1 MQVKAYLQLNK
12 MEEKD
17 SFKLAASKRS
27 RFILPNLLTLI
38 GVCLGISSIKFA
50 LDQNYNLAVIFL
62 ILAAILD
69 TLDGR
74 IARLIKGTSEF
85 GKELDSLT
93 DFVSFGI
100 APAFILYFW
109 ELKNYGKIG
118 WAITLIF
125 SVCCVLR
132 LARFNLTKIYE
143 NAEWKRNYFEGVPS
157 PAGAILILL
166 PLIYELSGFQLNLD
180 IKKFTPYLVIAVA
193 ILLISNIPTFSL
205 KKIKVSSKLTIFL
218 LFGIVVIFVS
228 LIFFTFKALLL
239 LGLLYLSSIT
249 ISYFFYKKTSKKL
262 SKTSTEE
269 DHEDIL

>member
-1 MQVKAYLQLNK
+1 
-12 MEEKD
+12 MEEKN
-17 SFKLAASKRS
+17 SFKLVASKKS

-50 LDQNYNLAVIFL
+50 IDQNYNVAVIFL
-62 ILAAILD
+62 IFAAILD

-132 LARFNLTKIYE
+132 LARFNLTKISE
-143 NAEWKRNYFEGVPS
+143 NDEWKRNYFEGIPS

-166 PLIYELSGFQLNLD
+166 PLIYELSEFKLNLD
-180 IKKFTPYLVIAVA
+180 IEKFTPYLVLLVSV
-193 ILLISNIPTFSL
+193 LLISNIPTFSL
-205 KKIKVSSKLTIFL
+205 KKIKISSKLTIFL

-228 LIFFTFKALLL
+228 LIFFTFKALLV
-239 LGLLYLSSIT
+239 LGLLYLISIPA
-249 ISYFFYKKTSKKL
+249 SYFQYKKTAKKL
-262 SKTSTEE
+262 SKTFKED

>member
-1 MQVKAYLQLNK
+1 
-12 MEEKD
+12 MEEKNP
-17 SFKLAASKRS
+17 FKIVTSKKS
-27 RFILPNLLTLI
+27 KFILPNLLTLI

-50 LDQNYNLAVIFL
+50 LDQNYSLAVIFL
-62 ILAAILD
+62 IFAAILD

-132 LARFNLTKIYE
+132 LARFNLTKISE
-143 NAEWKRNYFEGVPS
+143 DAEWKHNYFEGIPS

-166 PLIYELSGFQLNLD
+166 PLIYELSGLQFNLD
-180 IKKFTPYLVIAVA
+180 VKKFAPYLVVIVAV
-193 ILLISNIPTFSL
+193 LLISNIPTFSL
-205 KKIKVSSKLTIFL
+205 KKIKISSQLTIFL
-218 LFGIVVIFVS
+218 LFGIVLIFVS
-228 LIFFTFKALLL
+228 LIFFTFKALLV
-239 LGLLYLSSIT
+239 LGLLYLTSIPA
-249 ISYFFYKKTSKKL
+249 SYFLYKRSSRRLNK
-262 SKTSTEE
+262 STKEE